1 MAYTPQGQ
9 LQIPQNGVPL
19 SPPDYDVAKYVNNLP
34 KDVPADMRKLVWG
47 YMNSL
52 LGLTFLSEREAQAQV
67 AWVYSMAQKIVDSV
81 PPRKIDDAFMV
92 DISNFIEICKL
103 KIYQSKLR
111 PKGGMNERTT
121 MATQTQE
128 TVTSG
133 SGGGGSSGRKHL
145 IPGLPF

>member
-1 MAYTPQGQ
+1 
-9 LQIPQNGVPL
+9 
-19 SPPDYDVAKYVNNLP
+19 
-34 KDVPADMRKLVWG
+34 
-47 YMNSL
+47 
-52 LGLTFLSEREAQAQV
+52 
-67 AWVYSMAQKIVDSV
+67 MAQKIVDSV

-133 SGGGGSSGRKHL
+133 SGGGGGGGRKHL